1 MEGPD
6 DRQRA
11 EAAKSESAVLRLE
24 VERLTTTNETQY
36 GWSPDQA
43 MCVLRFWQ
51 GWVTPLVRR
60 GMRAPLTKAD
70 LPSTPKWLRS
80 SSLHPN
86 AIKLWEDEKKRATCA
101 KAADP
106 KSSPSFITVCH
117 AVGGPDIRYGC
128 ALLAVHGVLAAVVR
142 PLLLRYAVHALRG
155 SSDGEAYRY
164 VAGLSVTILVEGWT
178 RVQGLHYAGDL
189 ALLRIISSAM
199 QLISLKACTLRPGA
213 TSEGYEHVLF
223 GKDLVGIAELARML
237 PNAVV
242 CAVELVG
249 GTTMLF
255 ALAGGGPAAAGLG
268 VMIVVFIVS
277 MSIAMMIGKHNL
289 AMLEAAEVTVGVT
302 REIIDGTKVVKMMG
316 WEDAYLEHCALK
328 RAIELRSLMA
338 YRVMIS
344 VVWNL
349 SASSHLL
356 AAATMCTILS
366 LTGALSVE
374 IAMPSILLLV
384 ALRVPFI
391 FVPGLIQIW
400 IMTTISARRVGA
412 YLLLPEQAPL
422 QPLCG
427 ASALASAAAGGT
439 AGEPS
444 LGSPPSEPPS
454 ASEGRIPLLV
464 LQDASISWPDS
475 SPKPPV
481 AQPRSPAT
489 RLPRSPAIRS
499 RRGNIGFRRSPS
511 VSGPGSSLKQGAADG
526 EKAER
531 LTKQGAADGEKA
543 ERLTSVLPALSLT
556 LNAGSLVAIIGP
568 MSSGKSSLLAAAWN
582 EARLLSGSIA
592 STPDVAIVP
601 QRPFTIAGT
610 LEDNIVTG
618 RLYNAALLERVVADC
633 ELSADLASMPLGLL
647 TEVGERGFTLSGG
660 QQQRIAL
667 ARALYGQPQLL
678 LLDDPLSAVDTRT
691 GALILASLER
701 YVREGSCRGGGG
713 IGGSGGKVCG
723 GRTAL
728 VAVSQMHHLR
738 AFDRVLTLDEGNLT
752 SDQLVT
758 EILEDGGELAAQITN
773 GGGSVDDLVDSS
785 GGAGEEKKGS
795 GGVEGT
801 AIPSQLHIKEAVN
814 TGGFSASVYWQFL
827 SALGYPQLFV
837 WLGLLI
843 VTWTAYLLTDVW
855 LTLWIASLPKNPPYP
870 VTLPDN
876 TSLTLVPNS
885 TPHAAE
891 PSSPSRTEPVFKID
905 LAHGGFVGIYFALGF
920 SHVVFYVLTS
930 VWASVIGVKASRT
943 LHFEM
948 IKRIVHAPLSWFEKT
963 PSGRI
968 LSRFTSDLQVVD
980 TRLTMDIDT
989 VANSIGISLSLFI
1002 YVAIVVPILVIVLVI
1017 MILAFGFLAWI
1028 ADTLIREARRMA
1040 NNTMSSTMSAVS
1052 ENKDGTALIRAMRL
1066 QAFFA
1071 ARQSANIEEWAKLH
1085 YYVRALQA
1093 WSGHIGSFLSS
1104 VFAMTT
1110 MFVVVGTR
1118 VDRSPEQSSLAL
1130 MYALS
1135 MPSYIGVL
1143 ADFYVQVRQ
1152 DMASLER
1159 LLEFHGIEQE
1169 APHKL
1174 ATDPTVS
1181 EWPCGGAIVFK
1192 DVCMSY
1198 RAGLPLS
1205 LAHFSATIEAH
1216 QKVGIVGRT
1225 GAGKS
1230 TLILAL
1236 FRLVEPTS
1244 GTITVDGRDIG
1255 QLGLRA
1261 LRRALAIIPQDPV
1274 LHQGTV
1280 ARNLDPFGKVPEK
1293 ELRNCL
1299 SRVQMPEQM
1308 LEFDVAKGGT
1318 NLSSGER
1325 QRLCF
1330 ARALLQ
1336 RAPILILDEATSNLD
1351 DHSDD
1356 AIQTLLR
1363 DEFSGRT
1370 LLTIAHRL
1378 NTVIDY
1384 DRLLVM
1390 GEGKLLEHGA
1400 PYELLTAPQGVL
1412 AGMVRVLGKANG
1424 DLLLDKSRSSS
1435 FIVNRRRTID
1445 HVPS

>member
-1 MEGPD
+1 
-6 DRQRA
+6 
-11 EAAKSESAVLRLE
+11 
-24 VERLTTTNETQY
+24 
-36 GWSPDQA
+36 
-43 MCVLRFWQ
+43 
-51 GWVTPLVRR
+51 
-60 GMRAPLTKAD
+60 
-70 LPSTPKWLRS
+70 
-80 SSLHPN
+80 
-86 AIKLWEDEKKRATCA
+86 
-101 KAADP
+101 
-106 KSSPSFITVCH
+106 
-117 AVGGPDIRYGC
+117 
-128 ALLAVHGVLAAVVR
+128 
-142 PLLLRYAVHALRG
+142 
-155 SSDGEAYRY
+155 
-164 VAGLSVTILVEGWT
+164 
-178 RVQGLHYAGDL
+178 
-189 ALLRIISSAM
+189 
-199 QLISLKACTLRPGA
+199 
-213 TSEGYEHVLF
+213 
-223 GKDLVGIAELARML
+223 
-237 PNAVV
+237 
-242 CAVELVG
+242 
-249 GTTMLF
+249 
-255 ALAGGGPAAAGLG
+255 
-268 VMIVVFIVS
+268 
-277 MSIAMMIGKHNL
+277 
-289 AMLEAAEVTVGVT
+289 
-302 REIIDGTKVVKMMG
+302 
-316 WEDAYLEHCALK
+316 
-328 RAIELRSLMA
+328 
-338 YRVMIS
+338 
-344 VVWNL
+344 
-349 SASSHLL
+349 
-356 AAATMCTILS
+356 
-366 LTGALSVE
+366 
-374 IAMPSILLLV
+374 
-384 ALRVPFI
+384 
-391 FVPGLIQIW
+391 
-400 IMTTISARRVGA
+400 
-412 YLLLPEQAPL
+412 
-422 QPLCG
+422 
-427 ASALASAAAGGT
+427 
-439 AGEPS
+439 
-444 LGSPPSEPPS
+444 
-454 ASEGRIPLLV
+454 
-464 LQDASISWPDS
+464 
-475 SPKPPV
+475 
-481 AQPRSPAT
+481 
-489 RLPRSPAIRS
+489 
-499 RRGNIGFRRSPS
+499 
-511 VSGPGSSLKQGAADG
+511 VSGPGSSLKQGAADDDAFSQYLASAD
-526 EKAER
+526 EAFSQPVQNVTRTKPSQLTLHSSDER
-531 LTKQGAADGEKA
+531 VDV
-543 ERLTSVLPALSLT
+543 LTSVLPALSLT

-618 RLYNAALLERVVADC
+618 RQYNAALLERVVADC

-713 IGGSGGKVCG
+713 KGGSGDGGGGGKVCG

-728 VAVSQMHHLR
+728 VAINQLHHLR

-758 EILEDGGELAAQITN
+758 EILEDGGELAARITN

-795 GGVEGT
+795 GGAEGT

-855 LTLWIASLPKNPPYP
+855 LTLWIASLPQNPPYP

-885 TPHAAE
+885 TPRAAA

-920 SHVVFYVLTS
+920 SHVVFHVLTS
-930 VWASVIGVKASRT
+930 VWASIIGVKASRT
-943 LHFEM
+943 LHIEM

-1017 MILAFGFLAWI
+1017 MILSFGFLSWI

-1040 NNTMSSTMSAVS
+1040 NNTVSSILSAVS

-1118 VDRSPEQSSLAL
+1118 FDRSPEQSSLAL

-1244 GTITVDGRDIG
+1244 GTITIDGRDIG

-1400 PYELLTAPQGVL
+1400 PYDLLTAPQGVL

-1435 FIVNRRRTID
+1435 FIVNRRRI
-1445 HVPS
+1445 